1 MAEPLN
7 STIAIFPRS
16 RSEPKFEQDYDED
29 YDATVKRNAS
39 FSPERAFFIPFEYV
53 HRLPTRIPPP
63 LRIEDSP
70 DVKMTRTFQVVYSMT
85 HNPVE
90 PAINIAIDISHTFS
104 EVQHSL
110 RYYMNGH
117 VSIIKPDLADE
128 KDMRENFL
136 EACIKQ
142 QVKEIEVY
150 MAPMPRGILI

>member
-1 MAEPLN
+1 MAKPLN

-29 YDATVKRNAS
+29 YDATIKRSAS
-39 FSPERAFFIPFEYV
+39 FSPERAFVPIHV
-53 HRLPTRIPPP
+53 HGVPPRVP
-63 LRIEDSP
+63 PQLRIEDAP
-70 DVKMTRTFQVVYSMT
+70 ALTMTRTFQVVYAMT
-85 HNPVE
+85 NNPVE
-90 PAINIAIDISHTFS
+90 PAISIAIDISHTFS
-104 EVQHSL
+104 QVQHSL